1 METRANFALIGSFAL
16 AVMAA
21 AFGFLFWFQNLGT
34 AAQRTPLR
42 IVFEGAASGLRTG
55 GNVNF
60 NGIKIGDV
68 TSVKLDDPKRVVV
81 ITMVDKAAPIR
92 RDTLVGLEFAGL
104 TGVSAVS
111 LKGGSLEAPGVPTA
125 EDGIPTLTADPDA
138 IQDIGDAVRA
148 TLRNLNRLVADNQ
161 DLLHLSISNL
171 EAFSKS
177 LSNNAARIDSI
188 MIGVESL
195 MGAKEG
201 QESELQ
207 QVAKSVRELTDNLDK
222 RTAELIVS
230 GRRTLA
236 DISRAVNNF
245 DRNPS
250 RVLFGAST
258 TDASAP
264 APAPAPSKARR

>member
-1 METRANFALIGSFAL
+1 MCRS
-16 AVMAA
+16 
-21 AFGFLFWFQNLGT
+21 
-34 AAQRTPLR
+34 P
-42 IVFEGAASGLRTG
+42 RTG
-55 GNVNF
+55 F
-60 NGIKIGDV
+60 
-68 TSVKLDDPKRVVV
+68 
-81 ITMVDKAAPIR
+81 
-92 RDTLVGLEFAGL
+92 
-104 TGVSAVS
+104 
-111 LKGGSLEAPGVPTA
+111 
-125 EDGIPTLTADPDA
+125 PTLTADPEA

-148 TLRNLNRLVADNQ
+148 TLRNLNWLVADNQ

-207 QVAKSVRELTDNLDK
+207 QVANFSVRELTDNLDK

-264 APAPAPSKARR
+264 APAPTPGKARR

>member
-1 METRANFALIGSFAL
+1 MPS
-16 AVMAA
+16 
-21 AFGFLFWFQNLGT
+21 
-34 AAQRTPLR
+34 
-42 IVFEGAASGLRTG
+42 
-55 GNVNF
+55 
-60 NGIKIGDV
+60 
-68 TSVKLDDPKRVVV
+68 
-81 ITMVDKAAPIR
+81 
-92 RDTLVGLEFAGL
+92 
-104 TGVSAVS
+104 
-111 LKGGSLEAPGVPTA
+111 A
-125 EDGIPTLTADPDA
+125 EDGVPTLTADPDA

-201 QESELQ
+201 QESEL
-207 QVAKSVRELTDNLDK
+207 SVRELTDNLDK
-222 RTAELIVS
+222 RTADLIIS

-250 RVLFGAST
+250 RVLFGAS
-258 TDASAP
+258 ASDTSAAP
-264 APAPAPSKARR
+264 APAPAPSNGRARR